1 MGVSLKLEPNT
12 SWNCW
17 LFFLLPLSA
26 ASWQSP
32 GMDTVATAMV
42 HMATAATATVM
53 VDTTMERG
61 RLSLLLLLS
70 QDMATTAMDTA
81 TATATDTATAMD
93 TAMDTTATMAR
104 GRLSL
109 LPLLRLMPLLD
120 MATMAMDT
128 ATATDTATAMDAATA
143 TDTTAT
149 TARGRLLLSP
159 DTDTAAT
166 VTMDTAM
173 DTDMAMDTAMATA
186 TTDREG
192 QLDCVSNHDVKS
204 SVKAAMKFCC

>member
-32 GMDTVATAMV
+32 VMDTVATAMV
-42 HMATAATATVM
+42 DMATTATAITATVM
-53 VDTTMERG
+53 DTTMERG

-81 TATATDTATAMD
+81 TATATDMATAMD

-120 MATMAMDT
+120 MATMAMD
-128 ATATDTATAMDAATA
+128 
-143 TDTTAT
+143 
-149 TARGRLLLSP
+149 
-159 DTDTAAT
+159 
-166 VTMDTAM
+166 
-173 DTDMAMDTAMATA
+173 
-186 TTDREG
+186 
-192 QLDCVSNHDVKS
+192 
-204 SVKAAMKFCC
+204 

>member
-42 HMATAATATVM
+42 DMATAATATVM

-70 QDMATTAMDTA
+70 P
-81 TATATDTATAMD
+81 ATATDMATAMD

-109 LPLLRLMPLLD
+109 LPLLRLLLSPD
-120 MATMAMDT
+120 MATT
-128 ATATDTATAMDAATA
+128 AVDTATDTATA
-143 TDTTAT
+143 
-149 TARGRLLLSP
+149 TARGRLLPSP

-166 VTMDTAM
+166 ATMDTAM
-173 DTDMAMDTAMATA
+173 DTDMATDTAMATA
-186 TTDREG
+186 TMDREG
-192 QLDCVSNHDVKS
+192 RDCLSNHDVKS
-204 SVKAAMKFCC
+204 SVETSMKFCC